1 MFWAILLL
9 MAGFVAFPE
18 AVLSAAADGALTWW
32 TRVVPALTPY
42 LILTGLACKANPNGL
57 KIGKLHPYATG
68 SLLLGA
74 LGGYPVG
81 ARVLEQGLHSG
92 ALTPK
97 QAQQFSYASGLMSPA
112 FLISVTALGL
122 FKSRGAI
129 LPLCGSVYGVTLLV
143 FLLFSLRKG
152 DSSPLVRQRL
162 SADDVTEAISD
173 GMQAILRIGGC
184 ILLCRC
190 LGALLSCCS
199 VSRLIARL
207 LPVSEDTVSAMLAGL
222 LEMTGGCTMAA
233 ALPIPFAWRLALCV
247 FFQMFGGASV
257 LLQVRSFLK
266 IPSFGRYVLMRFCMA
281 IASALLCL
289 LLCRLIPDQPVEAI
303 ASADELLHRAQTLL
317 GLAIPCGVG
326 LLSAV
331 IFVIMTRPVPKSRIL
346 DDKRTKMC

>member
-1 MFWAILLL
+1 MFWAIVLL
-9 MAGFVAFPE
+9 MAGFVAFPG
-18 AVLSAAADGALTWW
+18 AVLSAASDGALTWW

-42 LILTGLACKANPNGL
+42 LILTGLACKVNPNGL
-57 KIGKLHPYATG
+57 KIGNLHPYATG

-81 ARVLEQGLHSG
+81 ARVLEQGLSDG
-92 ALTPK
+92 SLTPE
-97 QAQQFSYASGLMSPA
+97 QAQRFSYASGLMSPA

-143 FLLFSLRKG
+143 FLLFSFQRG
-152 DSSPLVRQRL
+152 AAFPLARHRL
-162 SADDVTEAISD
+162 SADDVTDAISD
-173 GMQAILRIGGC
+173 GMAAILRIGGC

-190 LGALLSCCS
+190 LGALTTCCG

-207 LPVSEDTVSAMLAGL
+207 LPLSEDTVSAVLAGL
-222 LEMTGGCTMAA
+222 LEMTSGCTLAA
-233 ALPIPFAWRLALCV
+233 TLPIPFAWRIALCV

-266 IPSFGRYVLMRFCMA
+266 IPSFGRYILMRLCMA
-281 IASALLCL
+281 FASALLCL
-289 LLCRLIPDQPVEAI
+289 LLCRLLPDQPVEAI

-331 IFVIMTRPVPKSRIL
+331 IFVIMTRPVPKSRVS